1 MHTGDLTNMTTSPP
15 PLPRQGLFSSV
26 DKRRLIMGSIIAAV
40 LALSVH
46 TVMIDA
52 LGAPYP
58 SEPIGSPI
66 PSALNHAVLAI
77 GAMWLARCLGTRLP
91 GSTATQRA
99 GILFLLL
106 CGLNETL
113 RGWFMNAWCFA
124 SPAGHWLSTAL
135 GAIPSTLPY
144 LVIAGGA
151 TLMNERLRDTTA
163 ASAALQRWLEAL
175 AVGVVAGV
183 AAPPLAAWMQDG
195 IMNALPLWQPEN
207 PWCRIPFGPKVL
219 VPAYATFVEPALA
232 CVFCVALAWPAL
244 PRRTSYRV
252 LAFTLLV
259 LALKQQLL
267 MPFLYVVYTDI
278 PPLTALASMGQ
289 FTLEAAALGL
299 FMALAWRHAARLR
312 R

>member
-1 MHTGDLTNMTTSPP
+1 
-15 PLPRQGLFSSV
+15 
-26 DKRRLIMGSIIAAV
+26 
-40 LALSVH
+40 
-46 TVMIDA
+46 MIDV

-58 SEPIGSPI
+58 SEPIDSPI
-66 PSALNHAVLAI
+66 PGALNHALLAM
-77 GAMWLARCLGTRLP
+77 GALWLARCLGTRLP
-91 GSTATQRA
+91 DSTATQRA

-106 CGLNETL
+106 SSLNETL
-113 RGWFMNAWCFA
+113 RGWFMNAWCYA
-124 SPAGHWLSTAL
+124 SPAGHWLATAL
-135 GAIPSTLPY
+135 GALPATLPY
-144 LVIAGGA
+144 LVIAAGA
-151 TLMNERLRDTTA
+151 TLMNERFTSSRASPDTPRQGPIADPRGTA
-163 ASAALQRWLEAL
+163 APRRWLGAAALGVFA
-175 AVGVVAGV
+175 GVV
-183 AAPPLAAWMQDG
+183 APPLAAWMQDG

-207 PWCRIPFGPKVL
+207 PWCRTPFGPKVL

-299 FMALAWRHAARLR
+299 FMALAWRHAAGGR